1 MRDVI
6 ETGDMEQLAVIVLNG
21 EGKKL
26 LGQRSELPEI
36 QAFLDNVPSYMVSF
50 FFQMFY
56 QGRHLVEF
64 LTVLCEI
71 GAAWLRKP
79 WHSIE

>member
-50 FFQMFY
+50 FFSNVLLRSTF
-56 QGRHLVEF
+56 GRVSHNF
-64 LTVLCEI
+64 M
-71 GAAWLRKP
+71 
-79 WHSIE
+79 

>member
-50 FFQMFY
+50 CFVFY
-56 QGRHLVEF
+56 
-64 LTVLCEI
+64 
-71 GAAWLRKP
+71 
-79 WHSIE
+79 